1 MGSPNI
7 EELKLRH
14 WLARNI
20 KHYLRLL
27 EWSENELA
35 KRSGVSQ
42 KQVNNITNERTG
54 CSIEAVE
61 WIAREFGVPAWMLMV
76 NGFED
81 LEVTDIPKLSKLVG
95 QFVGAES
102 KGKSRA
108 EQNRKEFEK
117 KRQA

>member
-1 MGSPNI
+1 
-7 EELKLRH
+7 
-14 WLARNI
+14 
-20 KHYLRLL
+20 
-27 EWSENELA
+27 
-35 KRSGVSQ
+35 
-42 KQVNNITNERTG
+42 
-54 CSIEAVE
+54 
-61 WIAREFGVPAWMLMV
+61 VPAWMQMV